1 MIVAGRVVTP
11 DGVVR
16 GCVRVDGERIAE
28 VVPGDVD
35 SDRWLLPGFVDIH
48 THGGG
53 GHDLSTGDAAAARAA
68 AAYHLRHGTTTM
80 LASLVSAPPA
90 ALRAAVVAYLPLV
103 ADGTLAGVHL
113 EGPYLSP
120 ARRGAHRGDFL
131 RDPSRAE
138 LADLLAAG
146 AGTVRMVTLAP
157 EREGALD
164 AIALLAARGV
174 VAAVGHTDATY
185 EQTAAAV
192 AAGATV
198 ATHLCNAMRP
208 VRHRDPGP
216 VPALLTAPTVV
227 CELIA
232 DGVHLHDGMLR
243 LAATTAGPDRVAL
256 VTDAVA
262 AAGAPDG
269 EYELGGR
276 PVVVS
281 GGVARLARRDAGE
294 RPGEA
299 GGLGPLAGSTT
310 TMDAALRRVVAA
322 GVPLVDAARM
332 AATTPARAVGLRD
345 RVGALLPGLRADLVE
360 LDADLRVRRVMR
372 AGAWV
377 G

>member
-11 DGVVR
+11 DGVLR
-16 GCVRVDGERIAE
+16 GSLHLVGERIAS

-35 SDRWLLPGFVDIH
+35 SDHWLLPGFVDLH

-80 LASLVSAPPA
+80 VASLVSAPPA
-90 ALRAAVVAYLPLV
+90 ALRAAVAAYAPLV

-120 ARRGAHRGDFL
+120 VRCGAHRVDCL
-131 RDPSRAE
+131 RDPSPAE
-138 LADLLAAG
+138 LSDLLAAG
-146 AGTVRMVTLAP
+146 AGAVRMVTLAP
-157 EREGALD
+157 ERDGALD
-164 AIALLAARGV
+164 AIALLTAHRV

-198 ATHLCNAMRP
+198 ATHLFNAMRP

-216 VPALLTAPTVV
+216 VPALLTAPSVV

-232 DGVHLHDGMLR
+232 DGVHLHDAVLR
-243 LAATTAGPDRVAL
+243 LAATAAGPDRVAL
-256 VTDAVA
+256 VTDAVV

-269 EYELGGR
+269 EYELGLR
-276 PVVVS
+276 TVVVS
-281 GGVARLARRDAGE
+281 GGVARLAR
-294 RPGEA
+294 PGA
-299 GGLGPLAGSTT
+299 GGGPGPLAGSTS
-310 TMDAALRRVVAA
+310 TMDAALRRAVAA

-332 AATTPARAVGLRD
+332 VATTPARAIGLGD

-360 LDADLRVRRVMR
+360 LDTDLRVRRVMR
-372 AGAWV
+372 AGTWV
-377 G
+377 A